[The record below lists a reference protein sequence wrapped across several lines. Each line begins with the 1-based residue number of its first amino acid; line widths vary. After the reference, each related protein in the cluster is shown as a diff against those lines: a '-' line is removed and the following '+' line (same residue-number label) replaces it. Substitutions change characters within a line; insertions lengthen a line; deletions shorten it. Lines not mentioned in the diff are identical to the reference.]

1 MPHQSYD
8 AYGASHP
15 HDLNAAYVPGGTGDG
30 PGHKEGRGASVA
42 AHRKPKQ
49 RSLSGHTARTA
60 ATLALASA
68 ATATA
73 FEGTGHADPRVSPGE
88 VKAKVDELYREAE
101 VATEKYNGA
110 KEKADKAEKS
120 LTDLRDE
127 AARRTEKL
135 NSARRGLGSLATAQ
149 YRSGAIDPSV
159 QLALSSDPDEFLDRA
174 SRADRAGHRQAAA
187 VSDVRKQLRELDQ
200 LHTEAD
206 ESLADLKSRQADLR
220 KHKKTVTGKLGEA
233 RRLLARLTAEE
244 RARVA
249 AAADD
254 GGQGGGAPD
263 APDRASRTASRA
275 PAPGGAKAPNS
286 RAAAAVSYAY
296 KALGSPYVWGATGP
310 NAFDCSG
317 LTQAAY
323 RAAGVSLPRTTY
335 AQIDTG
341 RRVSRAEL
349 QPGDLVFFYSGISHV
364 GLYVGD
370 GQMIHAPNPSAPV
383 RLAPISQMPFAGA
396 ARVA

>member
-1 MPHQSYD
+1 MAQ
-8 AYGASHP
+8 
-15 HDLNAAYVPGGTGDG
+15 
-30 PGHKEGRGASVA
+30 
-42 AHRKPKQ
+42 HRKPKQ

-73 FEGTGHADPRVSPGE
+73 FEGTGHAEPRLTPGE
-88 VKAKVDELYREAE
+88 VQAKVDRLYREAE

-110 KEKADKAEKS
+110 KEKADRAEES
-120 LTDLRDE
+120 LRDLRDE
-127 AARRTEKL
+127 AARKTERL
-135 NSARRGLGSLATAQ
+135 NSARQGLGSLATAQ
-149 YRSGAIDPSV
+149 YRAGAVDPSV
-159 QLALSSDPDEFLDRA
+159 QLALSADPDAFLDRA
-174 SRADRAGHRQAAA
+174 TRADRAGRRQAAEVA
-187 VSDVRKQLRELDQ
+187 DVRRQVRELDQ

-206 ESLADLKSRQADLR
+206 DTLGDLKSRQADLR

-233 RRLLARLTAEE
+233 KRLLARLTADE
-244 RARVA
+244 RARLA
-249 AAADD
+249 RAERGEDGPGTADSD
-254 GGQGGGAPD
+254 GSDGSDGSG
-263 APDRASRTASRA
+263 RASRDDARGAA
-275 PAPGGAKAPNS
+275 PAGAVKAPDS
-286 RAAAAVSYAY
+286 RAAKAVSYAY

-335 AQIDTG
+335 AQIDAG
-341 RRVSRAEL
+341 RRVGRSEL

-364 GLYVGD
+364 GLYVGN

-383 RLAPISQMPFAGA
+383 RLAPIDQMPFAGA
-396 ARVA
+396 TRVA